1 MPATLQTLAH
11 RTNGQYANASTL
23 QNADGVRALL
33 AKTVATGR
41 KGRVSNEANS
51 VKTERFQ
58 WFLLPAVLFGLISLA
73 IEFPRWPKPRQ
84 VRRVDTALLLLL
96 TFGLSTN
103 VRAHFDSQAEFEV
116 REVLDSNPV
125 QRLRAIAEHLARFD
139 YDAFDMRLMV
149 EETIK
154 YGVDSQRTGTPPS
167 EGVIRDGI
175 EACLQGKKLN
185 PSIAD
190 WSYYH
195 AQLTA
200 MLAPLENSAG
210 QDESSAKRKELM
222 DEEDTPPSVAGDS
235 TQQSASDSFGQGA
248 ATKTDAALGELSTDQ
263 KTTPQRKKPTP
274 PKRVHAATLTGSNSG
289 GSDNDDPILALS
301 KKRLDDAV
309 RNDSPGRVHQ
319 LLAGSTEEQTS
330 DQPDW

>member
-23 QNADGVRALL
+23 QNADDVRALL

-84 VRRVDTALLLLL
+84 VRRVDAALLLLL

-154 YGVDSQRTGTPPS
+154 YGVDSQRTGTPAS

-190 WSYYH
+190 WSYYQ

-200 MLAPLENSAG
+200 MLAPLEDSGGKA
-210 QDESSAKRKELM
+210 DSSAKRKELM
-222 DEEDTPPSVAGDS
+222 DEEDTPPSVTGDS
-235 TQQSASDSFGQGA
+235 IQQSASDSFGQGA
-248 ATKTDAALGELSTDQ
+248 ATQTDAALGELSTDQ
-263 KTTPQRKKPTP
+263 KIARQQKKPTP
-274 PKRVHAATLTGSNSG
+274 RKRIHTATLTGSKSSG
-289 GSDNDDPILALS
+289 GDKDDPILALS

-319 LLAGSTEEQTS
+319 MLAGGAQEQSS
-330 DQPDW
+330 DLPDW